1 MQVVGSR
8 YYMPVYC
15 ACPLDD
21 VGSSSGSGSGSG
33 SVVDGYENQQVQ
45 KLPQQQKQAGVAP
58 TKPSHG
64 GAEEGGGDC
73 GDGSLRRL
81 SSGDGGREHRGVV
94 SVEIGAVGGAGGTAS
109 GSGSSPATSSGSGS
123 GSSRGSSSQDLAG
136 KRAGGGGLSAGG
148 AGPVPGPHMSV
159 CGWAGEGA
167 MVCGLPLAG
176 VDGRVDARPVLVLQ
190 PHWQHPA
197 HSQHHPQQHP
207 VPLPQQQ
214 PPQQQHPLPLQQ
226 QEQAR
231 PEAQPPQLPLQPE
244 EEEWADAASEAETG
258 ACGGD
263 GGGLG
268 APPMMSG
275 ASQQQHQSGGVGD
288 LGGTDPL
295 AVPAAAAAAA
305 ARSGSGAQ

>member
-1 MQVVGSR
+1 MFGATCGAVTVAVGFYVHTPAITWPVVVVGLLGVILGVVLAHRQATGRGWNAGSASIYALGALVLRRRQEQEEEEEEAQWRAQQAQPPWPPQPLQPWRVAQVVGSR

-81 SSGDGGREHRGVV
+81 SS
-94 SVEIGAVGGAGGTAS
+94 
-109 GSGSSPATSSGSGS
+109 
-123 GSSRGSSSQDLAG
+123 
-136 KRAGGGGLSAGG
+136 
-148 AGPVPGPHMSV
+148 
-159 CGWAGEGA
+159 
-167 MVCGLPLAG
+167 
-176 VDGRVDARPVLVLQ
+176 
-190 PHWQHPA
+190 
-197 HSQHHPQQHP
+197 

-305 ARSGSGAQ
+305 ARSGSAAA